1 MSSSYLPVFKIGVKF
16 TLLFRQLTSH
26 HDCSEVERR
35 PTMASASSLSTS
47 RCVTSITACGFK
59 YSSSHKGNVF
69 PTPDFTPTVWGLEL
83 LKICLASKDHSK
95 GGIQYFSLFSVL
107 CNSASHLLNNG
118 PTFFLIIFIFYALL
132 EDLLVTLDITCLIQ
146 FHLGFS
152 FAHIALWHSNN
163 THGRLH
169 YGLPW
174 EGNLCLF
181 SFCVWVCP
189 GVS

>member
-1 MSSSYLPVFKIGVKF
+1 
-16 TLLFRQLTSH
+16 
-26 HDCSEVERR
+26 
-35 PTMASASSLSTS
+35 MASASSLSTS

-118 PTFFLIIFIFYALL
+118 PTFFLIIFISYALL

-152 FAHIALWHSNN
+152 FAHIAL
-163 THGRLH
+163 
-169 YGLPW
+169 
-174 EGNLCLF
+174 
-181 SFCVWVCP
+181 
-189 GVS
+189 